1 MSGNKNGLVVVG
13 SVALDSVE
21 TVHGK
26 TDDELGGAAVY
37 FSLASRFL
45 AKPHLIGVVGDDFP
59 PRHIAMLNRQGV
71 ATEGLSREA
80 GKSFR
85 WWGRYSAD
93 GAVAHTLRTELGVF
107 ERFQPHIPNSYR
119 RLKTLFLANIDPDL
133 QFYVLEVMGDVLSGM
148 DTMNLWI
155 EHKRKPLLRVLKK
168 VHILSVNDQEARM
181 LTGEANLFRAARA
194 LLKLGPRVA
203 IIKKGEHGCF
213 LQTRGNL
220 WFCPAYPMEVVRDTT
235 GAGDSFAGAFMG
247 TLARQG
253 GSLAKAL
260 SPASLRA
267 ALANGS
273 AVASFTVE
281 GFGVLSLLKMTR
293 ARLNARLRDMARL
306 VCF

>member
-1 MSGNKNGLVVVG
+1 MSGSKHGLVVVG

-21 TVHGK
+21 TIHGR

-37 FSLASRFL
+37 FSLATRFL

-59 PRHIAMLNRQGV
+59 ARHIAMLNRNGV
-71 ATEGLSREA
+71 VTEGLTRER

-85 WWGRYSAD
+85 WSGRYSDD
-93 GAVAHTLRTELGVF
+93 GSVAYTLRTELGVF
-107 ERFQPHIPNSYR
+107 ERFQPHVPQSYR
-119 RLKTLFLANIDPDL
+119 RQRTLFLANIDPEL

-155 EHKRKPLLRVLKK
+155 ENKRKQLLRTLKK

-181 LTGEANLFRAARA
+181 LTGESNIFRAARA

-213 LQTRGNL
+213 LQTRGHL
-220 WFCPAYPMEVVRDTT
+220 SFCPAYPMEIVRDTT

-247 TLARQG
+247 TLARSG
-253 GSLAKAL
+253 GSLSRAL
-260 SPASLRA
+260 APASLRA

-281 GFGVLSLLKMTR
+281 GFGVRSLLKMNR